1 MLSVWIIAN
10 IFCIDNNEQEQSD
23 DFISANEYT

>member
-1 MLSVWIIAN
+1 MLSVRIIV
-10 IFCIDNNEQEQSD
+10 ILLYRHEQEQSD